1 MVIWYNLDDF
11 GVVMSLFEIVLIGAG
26 LSMDAFA
33 VTISNTMGHTD
44 LSRAR
49 LLSMPAAFGAF
60 QGIMPFLGYFLG
72 SFFREILEKYQG
84 IVAFLILGVIGAK
97 MIIDSIREKDEKTE
111 DTLSITVLL
120 AQAVATS
127 IDAFAVG
134 VGFAGTN
141 INIISASSLIALTT
155 FILILI
161 AIPAGQKLG
170 EILGKRAKIIG
181 GIVLI
186 AIGIKS
192 LIG

>member
-1 MVIWYNLDDF
+1 MVLWYNLDDF
-11 GVVMSLFEIVLIGAG
+11 GVVMSVFEIVLIGAG

-44 LSRAR
+44 LNRAR
-49 LLSMPAAFGAF
+49 LMSMPVAFGLF
-60 QGIMPFLGYFLG
+60 QGLMPLLGYFFG
-72 SFFREILEKYQG
+72 YFFRDILEKYQG
-84 IVAFLILGVIGAK
+84 IVAFLILGIIGAK
-97 MIIDSIREKDEKTE
+97 MIIDSVRDNGEETDE
-111 DTLSITVLL
+111 TLGVPTLL

-134 VGFAGTN
+134 VGFAGTKVN
-141 INIISASSLIALTT
+141 IFFASGLIAATT
-155 FILILI
+155 FVLILI
-161 AIPAGQKLG
+161 AIPAGRKLG
-170 EILGKRAKIIG
+170 SILGKRAKLIG